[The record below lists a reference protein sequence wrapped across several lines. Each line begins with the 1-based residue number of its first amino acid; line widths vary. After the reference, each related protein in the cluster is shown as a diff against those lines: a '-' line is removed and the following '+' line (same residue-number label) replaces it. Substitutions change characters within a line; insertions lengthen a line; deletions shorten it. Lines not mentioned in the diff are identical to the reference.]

1 MNIAIV
7 DDDVDFS
14 SELQQYVIMFIERLY
29 TRYEIDIINSDFFN
43 NSLDKNYD
51 IVFLDIDL
59 KEINGINIGKKLLV
73 SEANPIIIFVSSRG
87 DLVFSSLSVRPFYFV
102 RKAYLR
108 QDLEEMFIL
117 LKTYLKETMQLFT
130 FDFHG
135 RKTNLFLKDIYFI
148 ESSRHD
154 VTLYTK
160 NGEYCYRST
169 MRNIL
174 DTLGTETIVQFQK
187 SFSVNLDYIKE
198 IEKNTIILKNNEE
211 FNIGRKFKN
220 NVIQKYKE
228 HFLR

>member
-148 ESSRHD
+148 ESSGHD

-160 NGEYCYRST
+160 NGEYVLTNFREYEK
-169 MRNIL
+169 I
-174 DTLGTETIVQFQK
+174 
-187 SFSVNLDYIKE
+187 SVNK
-198 IEKNTIILKNNEE
+198 IL
-211 FNIGRKFKN
+211 
-220 NVIQKYKE
+220 
-228 HFLR
+228 L

>member
-14 SELQQYVIMFIERLY
+14 SELQQYVKKFIERLY
-29 TRYEIDIINSDFFN
+29 TRYEIDIINNNFFN
-43 NSLDKNYD
+43 NTLDKTYD
-51 IVFLDIDL
+51 IVFLDID
-59 KEINGINIGKKLLV
+59 
-73 SEANPIIIFVSSRG
+73 
-87 DLVFSSLSVRPFYFV
+87 
-102 RKAYLR
+102 
-108 QDLEEMFIL
+108 
-117 LKTYLKETMQLFT
+117 LKETMQLFT

-148 ESSRHD
+148 ESSGDD

-160 NGEYCYRST
+160 NGKYCYRAT
-169 MRNIL
+169 MKNIL
-174 DTLGTETIVQFQK
+174 DNLGTETIVQFQK

>member
-102 RKAYLR
+102 RKAYL
-108 QDLEEMFIL
+108 
-117 LKTYLKETMQLFT
+117 KTRFRRNVYFV
-130 FDFHG
+130 
-135 RKTNLFLKDIYFI
+135 KDVFKRNNAIIYF
-148 ESSRHD
+148 
-154 VTLYTK
+154 
-160 NGEYCYRST
+160 
-169 MRNIL
+169 
-174 DTLGTETIVQFQK
+174 
-187 SFSVNLDYIKE
+187 
-198 IEKNTIILKNNEE
+198 
-211 FNIGRKFKN
+211 
-220 NVIQKYKE
+220 
-228 HFLR
+228 

>member
-59 KEINGINIGKKLLV
+59 KETNGINIGKKLLV

-117 LKTYLKETMQLFT
+117 LKTYLK
-130 FDFHG
+130 
-135 RKTNLFLKDIYFI
+135 DIYFI
-148 ESSRHD
+148 ESSGHD

>member
-1 MNIAIV
+1 MKQFYIYEYDQRN
-7 DDDVDFS
+7 
-14 SELQQYVIMFIERLY
+14 
-29 TRYEIDIINSDFFN
+29 RYLFFEAAEEKG
-43 NSLDKNYD
+43 LT
-51 IVFLDIDL
+51 FLTLHFDEQL
-59 KEINGINIGKKLLV
+59 K
-73 SEANPIIIFVSSRG
+73 
-87 DLVFSSLSVRPFYFV
+87 
-102 RKAYLR
+102 

-148 ESSRHD
+148 ESSGHD

-160 NGEYCYRST
+160 NGKYCYRST
-169 MRNIL
+169 MKNIL
-174 DTLGTETIVQFQK
+174 DNLGTETIVQFQK

>member
-1 MNIAIV
+1 M
-7 DDDVDFS
+7 
-14 SELQQYVIMFIERLY
+14 
-29 TRYEIDIINSDFFN
+29 
-43 NSLDKNYD
+43 
-51 IVFLDIDL
+51 
-59 KEINGINIGKKLLV
+59 
-73 SEANPIIIFVSSRG
+73 
-87 DLVFSSLSVRPFYFV
+87 FSSLSVRPFYFV
-102 RKAYLR
+102 RKSYLK

-148 ESSRHD
+148 ESSGHD

>member
-14 SELQQYVIMFIERLY
+14 SELQQYVKKFIERLY
-29 TRYEIDIINSDFFN
+29 TRYEIDIINNNFFN
-43 NSLDKNYD
+43 NTLDKTYD

-73 SEANPIIIFVSSRG
+73 SEANPIIIFVSSRD

-102 RKAYLR
+102 RKSYLK
-108 QDLEEMFIL
+108 QD
-117 LKTYLKETMQLFT
+117 LKETMQLFT

-148 ESSRHD
+148 ESSGHD

-160 NGEYCYRST
+160 NGKYCYRST
-169 MRNIL
+169 MKNIL
-174 DTLGTETIVQFQK
+174 DNLGTETIVQFQK